1 MEQDQLNDQSEEKIY
16 PPKPQLNREARNPW
30 KNLISLLPFL
40 LLFGMIY
47 KWDIELLS
55 MITGIILIHELGH
68 AIAMKIFHYH
78 DVSIL
83 FIPLLG
89 GAATGEKLEPSQK
102 EECIVL
108 LSGPLPG
115 IILGTLLWIFPIEFE
130 WMNTNKLAI
139 YLVVINVFNLLPI
152 LPLDGGRLLK
162 NLYFEKNDTITR
174 IFLFLSLGALVYY
187 SIYTASYTLLILP
200 FFLVLQ
206 LINHFQS
213 LKLKQQ
219 LSACDVHIEQTFEQ
233 LSDKDYWIIRDEMG
247 SRIAHFKNIITPG
260 NHEVSEREE
269 VVINYMRNLLRKPQ
283 REDLNPFG
291 LLGFTIVWLA
301 FIALPIVLYI
311 IRTSN

>member
-1 MEQDQLNDQSEEKIY
+1 
-16 PPKPQLNREARNPW
+16 
-30 KNLISLLPFL
+30 
-40 LLFGMIY
+40 
-47 KWDIELLS
+47 
-55 MITGIILIHELGH
+55 
-68 AIAMKIFHYH
+68 
-78 DVSIL
+78 
-83 FIPLLG
+83 
-89 GAATGEKLEPSQK
+89 
-102 EECIVL
+102 
-108 LSGPLPG
+108 
-115 IILGTLLWIFPIEFE
+115 
-130 WMNTNKLAI
+130 MNTNKLAI

-233 LSDKDYWIIRDEMG
+233 LSDKDYWKIRDEMG

-269 VVINYMRNLLRKPQ
+269 VVINYMRNLLRKPL